1 MKNELDGL
9 EFTGERFVPEEQGN
23 IVLEHLHRYLQAC
36 EIVGGKVVLDIAS
49 GEGYGSAM
57 LAEKALQVIG
67 VDISEEAVG
76 HAKSRYKKENLE
88 YRVGSCAS
96 IPLPDAS
103 VDMIV
108 SFETIEH
115 HDQHEEMMREFKR
128 VLRPAGLVL
137 ISSPDKHNYSV
148 VPEYS
153 NPYHIKELF
162 EQEFKQLLGNYFKN
176 TSYFGQRI
184 VYGSGIF
191 SESAATHSLSY
202 SYQNEVVDKTPGMSK
217 PVYWIALA
225 SDGDL
230 PSLTSGMLEQPIND
244 TELIR
249 EWARVVAER
258 DGQIHAWSKT
268 ATERA
273 EAVTEKSKQLANLQ
287 QIVNQLER
295 QISPLNMEIVKR
307 GEWAQDLQR
316 QLTEKQTE
324 LSRLASSHSW
334 KITMPLREGRRW
346 LTHPAAQAKRYA
358 KVMIHAGKL
367 VYLRLPLSAQT
378 RAAHRLLLQK
388 YAPRVLHASLASFIP
403 AASLQSRAVVGTPF
417 SEFDLTVNSIEL
429 ATSPAPVVSVIVPI
443 YGKIN
448 YTLRCLASIAA
459 NSPALAF
466 ELIVVD
472 DCSPDDSA
480 NILRGISGIRL
491 ISNQK
496 NQGFIRSC
504 NIGAKAANGQYLCF
518 LNNDTEVTPGW
529 LDELLGT
536 FRDFPGTGLV
546 GSKLVYPDGSL
557 QEAGGIIWQDGSAWN
572 FGRNQDQLQPM
583 YNYAREVDYCSGAS
597 IMLRK
602 SLFEELGGFDEHY
615 LPAYC
620 EDSDLALKIR
630 DRGYRVIYQPLS
642 VVVHY
647 EGITSGTDTGQGAK
661 AYQIANLQKQFQRW
675 QKRLANHQAN
685 GVDVDAAKDRMAKR
699 RVLVLDHCTP
709 TPDQDA
715 GSVITFNLLLLL
727 REMDFQVTFI
737 PESNFAYM
745 PDYTPALQRAGIEAL
760 YAPYCSSV
768 KQHLIEVGERY
779 DLVFIFRPMV
789 MTHHLDV
796 VRRYCPQ
803 AKVLFH
809 TVDLHYLR
817 MSREA
822 NLLGDAAKHEAS
834 QQMQAVEFDAIRAA
848 DATIVVSMTEQ
859 EILHRELP
867 EQKIHVFPL
876 IMEVSG
882 TSKTFNDRRDIVFVG
897 GYQHMPNVD
906 AVIYFVTEIM
916 PTLRNRLPGVR
927 FFVVGSN
934 VPKQIEA
941 LATEDVIITGFV
953 EDLSPLLDRM
963 RVSVAPLR
971 FGAGIKG
978 KIGTS
983 MAAGLPAVATP
994 LAAEGMSLTPGQNIL
1009 VAEGAQA
1016 FAEAVIQL
1024 YQDESLW
1031 SEISQAGIA
1040 FAEKAWGAEAAWT
1053 TLDSILQDLGFN
1065 AERHARPLSL
1075 WNNDTNT
1082 LPDRL
1087 G

>member
-1 MKNELDGL
+1 L

-36 EIVGGKVVLDIAS
+36 EIAGGKVVLDIAS

-57 LAEKALQVIG
+57 LANKALQVIG
-67 VDISEEAVG
+67 VDISEEAVE
-76 HAKSRYKKENLE
+76 HAKNRYQKKNLE

-115 HDQHEEMMREFKR
+115 HDQHEEMMQEFKR
-128 VLRPAGLVL
+128 VLRPDGVVL
-137 ISSPDKHNYSV
+137 ISSPDKYHYSIE
-148 VPEYS
+148 PGYS
-153 NPYHIKELF
+153 NPYHVKELL

-191 SESAATHSLSY
+191 SESMATRSSSY
-202 SYQNEVVDKTPGMSK
+202 SYQGEIVGQVPGMSK
-217 PVYWIALA
+217 PVYWVAIA
-225 SDGDL
+225 SDGEL
-230 PSLTSGMLEQPIND
+230 PVLASGMLEQPIND
-244 TELIR
+244 SELIR
-249 EWARVVAER
+249 EWSRVVAER
-258 DGQIHAWSKT
+258 DGQIREWSRV
-268 ATERA
+268 ATERN
-273 EAVTEKSKQLANLQ
+273 KQLVNMQ
-287 QIVNQLER
+287 QIVNQLEH
-295 QISPLNMEIVKR
+295 QVSTLNIETVKR
-307 GEWAQDLQR
+307 GEWALDLGR
-316 QLTEKQTE
+316 QLTEAKAET
-324 LSRLASSHSW
+324 SRLTSSHSW
-334 KITMPLREGRRW
+334 KITLPLREGRRW
-346 LTHPAAQAKRYA
+346 LMHPAVQAKRYA
-358 KVMIHAGKL
+358 KIAIRVGKL
-367 VYLRLPLSAQT
+367 VYLRLPISPET
-378 RAAHRLLLQK
+378 RESHRRLLEK
-388 YAPRVLHASLASFIP
+388 YAPRVLLASATP
-403 AASLQSRAVVGTPF
+403 LVATGRLQPRSVVGTPY
-417 SEFDLTVNSIEL
+417 SEFDLSVNRIEL
-429 ATSPAPVVSVIVPI
+429 RTSPAPVVSVIVPI
-443 YGKIN
+443 YGKSN

-459 NSPALAF
+459 HPPALAF
-466 ELIVVD
+466 EIIVID

-480 NILRGISGIRL
+480 NILRGIEGIQL
-491 ISNQK
+491 ISNQQ

-518 LNNDTEVTPGW
+518 LNNDTEVTPDW
-529 LDELLGT
+529 LDELFRT

-557 QEAGGIIWQDGSAWN
+557 QEAGGIIWKDGSAWN
-572 FGRNQDQLQPM
+572 FGRNQDQLLPM

-597 IMLRK
+597 IMLAK
-602 SLFEELGGFDEHY
+602 SLFDELGGFDEHY

-661 AYQIANLQKQFQRW
+661 AYQVANLQKQFQRW
-675 QKRLANHQAN
+675 QKRLENHQAN
-685 GVDVDAAKDRMAKR
+685 GVDVDDAKDRMAKR

-715 GSVITFNLLLLL
+715 GSIITFNFLLLL

-737 PESNFAYM
+737 AENNFLYM
-745 PDYTPALQRAGIEAL
+745 PDYTRALQRAGIEVL
-760 YAPYCSSV
+760 YTPYCSSV
-768 KQHLIEVGERY
+768 QQHVMEVGARY
-779 DLVFIFRPMV
+779 DLVLMFRPMV
-789 MTHHLDV
+789 ILRHMDT
-796 VRRYCPQ
+796 VRRWCPQ

-822 NLLGDAAKHEAS
+822 SLLGDASKQEAS
-834 QQMQAVEFDAIRAA
+834 EQMKKVEFDSIRGA
-848 DATIVVSMTEQ
+848 DASIVVSMTEQ

-867 EQKIHVFPL
+867 DQKIHVFPL
-876 IMEVSG
+876 IMEVNG
-882 TSKTFNDRRDIVFVG
+882 TSKTFDDRCDIVFVG

-916 PTLRNRLPGVR
+916 PILRERLPGVR
-927 FFVVGSN
+927 FYAVGSN
-934 VPKQIEA
+934 VPAEIEA
-941 LATEDVIITGFV
+941 LAGEDVIITGFV
-953 EDLSPLLDRM
+953 EDLAPLLDRM

-1009 VAEGAQA
+1009 VADGAQA
-1016 FAEAVIQL
+1016 FAEAVVQL
-1024 YQDESLW
+1024 YQNEPLW
-1031 SEISQAGIA
+1031 KQISDSGIA
-1040 FAEKAWGAEAAWT
+1040 FAESAWGAEAAWT
-1053 TLDSILQDLGFN
+1053 TLDSILQDLGLN
-1065 AERHARPLSL
+1065 VERHARPLSL
-1075 WNNDTNT
+1075 W
-1082 LPDRL
+1082 
-1087 G
+1087 GQ

>member
-1 MKNELDGL
+1 MTTELDGL

-36 EIVGGKVVLDIAS
+36 EIAGGKVVLDIAS

-57 LAEKALQVIG
+57 LANKALQVIG
-67 VDISEEAVG
+67 VDISEEAVE
-76 HAKSRYKKENLE
+76 HAKNRYQKKNLE

-115 HDQHEEMMREFKR
+115 HDQHEEMMQEFKR
-128 VLRPAGLVL
+128 VLRPNGVVL
-137 ISSPDKHNYSV
+137 ISSPDKYHYSIE
-148 VPEYS
+148 PGYS
-153 NPYHIKELF
+153 NPYHVKELL

-191 SESAATHSLSY
+191 SESMATRSSSY
-202 SYQNEVVDKTPGMSK
+202 SYQGKIVGQVPGMSK
-217 PVYWIALA
+217 PVYWVAIA
-225 SDGDL
+225 SDGEL
-230 PSLTSGMLEQPIND
+230 PVLASGMLEQPIND
-244 TELIR
+244 SELIR
-249 EWARVVAER
+249 EWSRVVAER
-258 DGQIHAWSKT
+258 DGQIREWSRV
-268 ATERA
+268 ATERNR
-273 EAVTEKSKQLANLQ
+273 QLVNMQ

-295 QISPLNMEIVKR
+295 RVSTLSTETVKR
-307 GEWAQDLQR
+307 GEWAVDLDLQL
-316 QLTEKQTE
+316 QQAQAE
-324 LSRLASSHSW
+324 LSSLTSSHSW
-334 KITMPLREGRRW
+334 KITMPLRESRRW
-346 LTHPAAQAKRYA
+346 LTHPVAQAKRYVKFA
-358 KVMIHAGKL
+358 ARTGRAL
-367 VYLRLPLSAQT
+367 YLRLPLSEET
-378 RAAHRLLLQK
+378 RAGHRSALEK
-388 YAPRVLHASLASFIP
+388 YAPRLLRASLGQIVPP
-403 AASLQSRAVVGTPF
+403 APLQARAVVGTPY
-417 SEFDLTVNSIEL
+417 SEFDLSKNKIEL
-429 ATSPAPVVSVIVPI
+429 ATSLTPLVSVIVPI
-443 YGKIN
+443 YGKSN

-459 NSPALAF
+459 HSPALAF
-466 ELIVVD
+466 EIIVVD

-480 NILRGISGIRL
+480 NILRGIKGIRL
-491 ISNQK
+491 ISNQE

-504 NIGAKAANGQYLCF
+504 NLGAKAANGQYLCF
-518 LNNDTEVTPGW
+518 LNNDTEVTSGW
-529 LDELLGT
+529 LDELLRT
-536 FRDFPGTGLV
+536 FREFPGTGLV

-597 IMLRK
+597 IMLTK

-661 AYQIANLQKQFQRW
+661 AYQVANLQKQFQRW
-675 QKRLANHQAN
+675 QKRLASHQAN
-685 GVDVDAAKDRMAKR
+685 GVDVDDAKDRMAKR

-737 PESNFAYM
+737 PENNFLYL
-745 PDYTPALQRAGIEAL
+745 PDYTSALQRAGIEVL
-760 YAPYCSSV
+760 YAPYCNSV
-768 KQHLIEVGERY
+768 KQHVIEVGERY
-779 DLVFIFRPMV
+779 DLVFMFRPMV
-789 MTHHLDV
+789 VVNHLDV
-796 VRRYCPQ
+796 VRRWCPQ

-822 NLLGDAAKHEAS
+822 DMLGDAVKQEES
-834 QQMQAVEFDAIRAA
+834 EQMKKVEFDGIRGA
-848 DATIVVSMTEQ
+848 DASIVVSVTEQ
-859 EILHRELP
+859 EILRRELP
-867 EQKIHVFPL
+867 DQKIHVFPL
-876 IMEVSG
+876 IMDIRG
-882 TSKTFNDRRDIVFVG
+882 TDKTFNDRCDIVFVG
-897 GYQHMPNVD
+897 GYQHVPNID

-916 PTLRNRLPGVR
+916 PILRQKLPGVR
-927 FFVVGSN
+927 FYAVGSN
-934 VPKQIEA
+934 VPEQIEA
-941 LATEDVIITGFV
+941 LASEDVIITGFV

-983 MAAGLPAVATP
+983 MAAGLPAVATT

-1009 VAEGAQA
+1009 VADGAQA
-1016 FAEAVIQL
+1016 FADAVVQL
-1024 YQDESLW
+1024 YQDEPLW
-1031 SEISQAGIA
+1031 TQLSEAGIA
-1040 FAEKAWGAEAAWT
+1040 FAESAWGAEAAWK
-1053 TLDSILQDLGFN
+1053 TLGNILHDLDLDV
-1065 AERHARPLSL
+1065 ERNTRPLAL
-1075 WNNDTNT
+1075 WCNKLDVKPAAQGT
-1082 LPDRL
+1082 L
-1087 G
+1087 

>member
-1 MKNELDGL
+1 VKNELDGL

-36 EIVGGKVVLDIAS
+36 EIAGGKVVLDIAS

-57 LAEKALQVIG
+57 LADKALKVIG

-76 HAKSRYKKENLE
+76 HAKNRYKKENLE

-115 HDQHEEMMREFKR
+115 HDQHEEMMQEFKR

-137 ISSPDKHNYSV
+137 ISSPDKQNYSV

-153 NPYHIKELF
+153 NPYHVKELF

-191 SESAATHSLSY
+191 SESAATQALSY
-202 SYQNEVVDKTPGMSK
+202 SYENEAVDKTLGMSK
-217 PVYWIALA
+217 PVYWVALA

-230 PSLTSGMLEQPIND
+230 PSLASGMLEQPINES
-244 TELIR
+244 ELIR
-249 EWARVVAER
+249 EWTRVVAER
-258 DGQIHAWSKT
+258 DGQIHEWSRV
-268 ATERA
+268 A
-273 EAVTEKSKQLANLQ
+273 TEKSKQLVNLQ

-295 QISPLNMEIVKR
+295 QVSTLNIEVAKR
-307 GEWAQDLQR
+307 GEWALDLQR

-324 LSRLASSHSW
+324 LSRLTSSHSW

-346 LTHPAAQAKRYA
+346 LMHPAAQAKRYA
-358 KVMIHAGKL
+358 KVMIRVGKL

-378 RAAHRLLLQK
+378 RAAHRLLLEK
-388 YAPRVLHASLASFIP
+388 YAPRVLHASAIPLIP

-417 SEFDLTVNSIEL
+417 SEFDLTVNRIEL
-429 ATSPAPVVSVIVPI
+429 ATSLTPVVSVIVPI
-443 YGKIN
+443 YGKSN

-491 ISNQK
+491 ISNQQ

-529 LDELLGT
+529 LDELFRT
-536 FRDFPGTGLV
+536 FHDFPGTGLV

-572 FGRNQDQLQPM
+572 FGRNQDQLLPM

-602 SLFEELGGFDEHY
+602 SLFDELGGFDEHY

-630 DRGYRVIYQPLS
+630 DSGYRVIYQPLS

-661 AYQIANLQKQFQRW
+661 AYQIANLEKQFQRW
-675 QKRLANHQAN
+675 QKRLASHQAN

-737 PESNFAYM
+737 PESNFAYV
-745 PDYTPALQRAGIEAL
+745 PDYTPALQRAGIEML
-760 YAPYCSSV
+760 YAPYCGSV
-768 KQHLIEVGERY
+768 KQHLTEAGGRY

-789 MTHHLDV
+789 MTHHLDA

-834 QQMQAVEFDAIRAA
+834 EQMQAVEFDAIRGA

-867 EQKIHVFPL
+867 NQKIHVFPL

-882 TSKTFNDRRDIVFVG
+882 TSKTFSDRRDIVFVG

-916 PTLRNRLPGVR
+916 PILREKLPGVR
-927 FFVVGSN
+927 FYVVGSN
-934 VPKQIEA
+934 VPKQIDA
-941 LATEDVIITGFV
+941 LAAEDVIITGFV
-953 EDLSPLLDRM
+953 EDLAPLLDRV

-1024 YQDESLW
+1024 YQNESLW
-1031 SEISQAGIA
+1031 EQLSKAGIA
-1040 FAEKAWGAEAAWT
+1040 FAESAWGAEAAWT
-1053 TLDSILQDLGFN
+1053 TLGNILHDLDLDV
-1065 AERHARPLSL
+1065 ERNARPLKL
-1075 WNNDTNT
+1075 WCNKADVM
-1082 LPDRL
+1082 PD
-1087 G
+1087 GQGIV